1 MSTLGLS
8 DTLTI
13 DTLEA
18 GDVTTHV
25 DGVRGYLRDTWLLVE
40 RSLQTLRRV
49 PMRLSD
55 VTIQPVMFTFLFLYV
70 FGSAIDIPGIRYQ
83 DYLLPGLIGQSI
95 AFGVIGAGV
104 ATANDFGSGV
114 VERFRSMPVSRL
126 AIISAQVAGQVLEQV
141 LGIVIVAGVG
151 LALGWRPHMSAV
163 ETLALVLL
171 IVFGLLAFTWL
182 GVVLGML
189 LRSPDAVQGIG
200 FAIVFPL
207 AFLAGTFVPIEGM
220 ALVPRTIAE
229 WNPMSA
235 IVASVRQL
243 TQGQHASGSWLL
255 EHPILSMVVWCTLII
270 GVCAPLALRRF
281 REPTPPR

>member
-1 MSTLGLS
+1 MSTI
-8 DTLTI
+8 TLTDLPAME
-13 DTLEA
+13 DTDE
-18 GDVTTHV
+18 HV
-25 DGVRGYLRDTWLLVE
+25 GGLRGYLRDTWLLVQ

-55 VTIQPVMFTFLFLYV
+55 VTIQPVMFTLLFLYV
-70 FGSAIDIPGIRYQ
+70 FGSAIQIPGMRYQ

-95 AFGVIGAGV
+95 AFGVIGSGV

-126 AIISAQVAGQVLEQV
+126 AIISAQVIGQVLEQI
-141 LGIVIVAGVG
+141 LGIVIVASVG
-151 LALGWRPHMSAV
+151 LALGWRPDMSLV
-163 ETLALVLL
+163 EVAELAGLLVL
-171 IVFGLLAFTWL
+171 GLVAFTWF
-182 GVVLGML
+182 GVVIGML
-189 LRSPDAVQGIG
+189 LRSADAVQGIG
-200 FAIVFPL
+200 FAVVFPL

-220 ALVPRTIAE
+220 KLVPRTIAE

-243 TQGQHASGSWLL
+243 TQGTDASGSWLL
-255 EHPILSMVVWCTLII
+255 EHPIVSMVAWCVLII
-270 GVCAPLALRRF
+270 GICAPIALRRF